1 MIVGYRSDVRFSNLR
16 LAVFA
21 KGRKTHVYADAVPER
36 RQPGIIDLQDEPGSD
51 NRLVFVAHRFGERK
65 DEFLLASVVLI
76 PAVRLQARWR
86 RAGDEGFS
94 VGPDN
99 VAESLDL
106 PLEACFSAASISS
119 ALLPA
124 ALTAEAKSR
133 A

>member
-1 MIVGYRSDVRFSNLR
+1 VIVGYRSDVRFSNLR

-36 RQPGIIDLQDEPGSD
+36 RQPGIIEAPGSD

-86 RAGDEGFS
+86 RAGDEVFS

-99 VAESLDL
+99 VAENLDL

>member
-1 MIVGYRSDVRFSNLR
+1 VIVGYRSDVRFSNLR

-36 RQPGIIDLQDEPGSD
+36 RQPGIIKAPGSD

-86 RAGDEGFS
+86 RAGDEVFS

-99 VAESLDL
+99 VAENLDL